1 MSTMKRL
8 APLLL
13 IAVLA
18 AGCGE
23 KRHHLTAAERA
34 KMENEFGQ
42 VQVDI
47 GTATKG
53 SGPADETIM
62 EQYTNDYVA
71 LTRKY
76 ADALGDAEVKKRLTD
91 EVSQVQPWC
100 LQCGVILLRESA
112 KY

>member
-1 MSTMKRL
+1 VRL
-8 APLLL
+8 ALLL
-13 IAVLA
+13 VIAALA

-23 KRHHLTAAERA
+23 QRHHQTAAERA
-34 KMENEFGQ
+34 KMENEFGR

-53 SGPADETIM
+53 SGPADETVM

-76 ADALGDAEVKKRLTD
+76 ADDLGDAEVKKRLTD
-91 EVSQVQPWC
+91 EVAQVQPWC
-100 LQCGVILLRESA
+100 LECGVILLRESA

>member
-1 MSTMKRL
+1 MKRL

-23 KRHHLTAAERA
+23 KRHHLTVAERA

-42 VQVDI
+42 AMVNF
-47 GTATKG
+47 GEATKG
-53 SGPADETIM
+53 SGPADESVM
-62 EQYTNDYVA
+62 EQLTNQYIA

-76 ADALGDAEVKKRLTD
+76 ADDLENAQVRQRLTD
-91 EVSQVQPWC
+91 ALPQVQPWC
-100 LQCGVILLRESA
+100 LPCGVTLLRERA

>member
-1 MSTMKRL
+1 MTRL

-13 IAVLA
+13 IAALA

-23 KRHHLTAAERA
+23 KHKQTEAERA
-34 KMENEFGQ
+34 KMENEFSQ
-42 VQVDI
+42 VAMNI
-47 GTATKG
+47 ANATIT
-53 SGPADETIM
+53 SGPADEATM
-62 EQYTNDYVA
+62 EQYTNDYIA

-76 ADALGDAEVKKRLTD
+76 ADDIGDEAVKQRLGD

-100 LQCGVILLRESA
+100 LQCGVLLLRERA

>member
-1 MSTMKRL
+1 MKRL

-18 AGCGE
+18 SGCGE
-23 KRHHLTAAERA
+23 KRHHQTEAERV

-42 VQVDI
+42 AMVNF
-47 GTATKG
+47 GEATKG
-53 SGPADETIM
+53 SGPADVSVM
-62 EQYTNDYVA
+62 ERLTNQYIA

-76 ADALGDAEVKKRLTD
+76 ADDLGNAKVKQQLTD
-91 EVSQVQPWC
+91 ALPQVQPWC
-100 LQCGVILLRESA
+100 LPCGVTLLRERA

>member
-1 MSTMKRL
+1 LRRL
-8 APLLL
+8 APVLL

-23 KRHHLTAAERA
+23 KRHHQTAAERV

-42 VQVDI
+42 AMVNF
-47 GTATKG
+47 GEATKG
-53 SGPADETIM
+53 SGPADETLM
-62 EQYTNDYVA
+62 EQLTNQYIA

-76 ADALGDAEVKKRLTD
+76 ADDIGNAQVKQRLTD
-91 EVSQVQPWC
+91 ALPQVQPWC
-100 LQCGVILLRESA
+100 LPCGVTLLRESA